1 MQSTQLHLHFFHC
14 SPVVTQNID
23 PHSWSFIHLSMHRIF
38 LYILLCPFFKY
49 KHIYKNMYLCFGID
63 YSVDDDVIN
72 FFGLSHIASY
82 FQSQFLH
89 HDWKQML
96 LPSEK

>member
-1 MQSTQLHLHFFHC
+1 M
-14 SPVVTQNID
+14 PI
-23 PHSWSFIHLSMHRIF
+23 
-38 LYILLCPFFKY
+38 FFKY
-49 KHIYKNMYLCFGID
+49 KHIYKYMYLCFGID
-63 YSVDDDVIN
+63 CLVDDDDVIN
-72 FFGLSHIASY
+72 VFSLSHIASY